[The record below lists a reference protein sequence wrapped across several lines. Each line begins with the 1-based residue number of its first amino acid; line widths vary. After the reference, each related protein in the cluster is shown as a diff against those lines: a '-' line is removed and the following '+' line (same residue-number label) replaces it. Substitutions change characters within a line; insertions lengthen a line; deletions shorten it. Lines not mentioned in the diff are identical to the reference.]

1 MQKNHWFSIL
11 AENVLKKNRTMKL
24 SVLLFLLVLFNVR
37 ANSYAQ
43 DKKLTLHISNESIAS
58 VLGKIEAQS
67 KFNFFYNTEE
77 MDLQKKVSLDVTDTP
92 IKEIL
97 ELIFRGRSI
106 SYTVVKK
113 QIVLKPST
121 HVTNS
126 KEGEGI
132 AGGSRNVLPQFSV
145 SGTVTDTQGVPL
157 PGTSIVEKGTAN
169 GTQTDFDG
177 NFSISLNDEN
187 AILVVSYVGFA
198 TKEIEVG
205 GQYSLSIS
213 LSESAAGLDEVV
225 VVGYG
230 SAKKSDL
237 TGSVVRADISAFQD
251 QPNVSIAQS
260 LQGSV
265 PGLNVGTIT
274 TAGGEPNISIRGR
287 TSISGAQNPLI
298 VLDGVIYRGSL
309 IDINPN
315 DLASVDVLKD
325 NSAAAVYGSQASN
338 GVIILTS
345 KTGKSGEEKPTIS
358 YSSNVSMQSPT
369 KEFRPLDGEGWFER
383 VLTFDVFQSRTE
395 ESGYLQPNP
404 NYSLTTNFK
413 DTEQIANWQN
423 GNETD
428 WDQLVTNSS
437 LYTSNHN
444 LSISGHTQKT
454 NYLLSL
460 GISDVQGYMLNE
472 GYKRYNARVNIDNK
486 ITDWLTVGL
495 QSFFTSS
502 DYSGRELA
510 PVTRWLPP
518 YISAYREDGEL
529 NFPNSGFASI
539 AALEADND
547 DVRNNLFAN
556 AFVKIDFPF
565 LKGLSYKINLANNLV
580 WNHDYYFDKYFGNG
594 QGYGEKFNQENHSI
608 LSDNILSYNRVF
620 NEKHKVDLTLLYGF
634 ETRSNEYTRASSRNF
649 PNSTLGY
656 NNLQSGD
663 ATLQGAQS
671 GAWEESSLYSMARL
685 LYTFDSK
692 YLFTGTI
699 RRDGFSGFSTANK
712 FGVFPSLALGW
723 VVSQESFMSS
733 LENVNYLKLRAGYG
747 STGNRTIGRYQ
758 TLAKVSDG
766 YNYINAGDIPLYTK
780 SISSL
785 ASSDLKWETTT
796 GLDLGLD
803 FAFFDSRISG
813 TVDYYN
819 NDTKDLLYD
828 VDVPSISRYSK
839 FPDNLGKLHNSG
851 FEVFLS
857 TVNIKTNDF
866 SWQTD
871 FSFSR
876 NRDSL
881 EELLGL
887 DNDGDGQEDDLVT
900 EGLFIGEPLDV
911 IYNYEITGDLYQLG
925 DNVPTGADFGSYV
938 IVDQNGDGEIDQVND
953 YKILGY
959 GSPNYRFSIGNTFTY
974 KNWSFFAFINSIQG
988 GKGYY
993 TQLNDQSETA
1003 GGFNS
1008 YGSGNHYNWSF
1019 PSSYD
1024 AWLPENP
1031 DARYERIGAIVAPGQ
1046 RGIETMERSFVR
1058 LQDVSISYSFNPEVL
1073 NKFKIQRLKLILSG
1087 KNLATFTKYPGL
1099 DPETGTGISKNGR
1112 PVLRSIAL
1120 GLNVDF

>member
-1 MQKNHWFSIL
+1 MQ
-11 AENVLKKNRTMKL
+11 
-24 SVLLFLLVLFNVR
+24 

-43 DKKLTLHISNESIAS
+43 SKKLTLNITNEPIAN

-67 KFNFFYNTEE
+67 KFSFFYNTEDV
-77 MDLQKKVSLDVTDTP
+77 DLQERVSLNVDDTM

-97 ELIFRGRSI
+97 DLLFKNKGI

-113 QIVLKPST
+113 QIVLKPVVNT
-121 HVTNS
+121 AKPKNDGADADTVKN
-126 KEGEGI
+126 I
-132 AGGSRNVLPQFSV
+132 APQFLI
-145 SGTVTDTQGVPL
+145 SGTVIDAQGVPL
-157 PGTSIVEKGTAN
+157 PGASIIEKGSSN

-177 NFSISLNDEN
+177 KFSLSLNNQD
-187 AILVVSYVGFA
+187 AILVVSYIGFA
-198 TKEIEVG
+198 TQEINVD
-205 GQYSLSIS
+205 GQSSFYITLA
-213 LSESAAGLDEVV
+213 ESTAGLDEVV

-237 TGSVVRADISAFQD
+237 TGSVVRADIDSFED

-265 PGLNVGTIT
+265 PGLNVGAVAS
-274 TAGGEPNISIRGR
+274 AGGEPNISIRGR

-345 KTGKSGEEKPTIS
+345 KTGRTGDEKPTIS
-358 YSSNVSMQSPT
+358 YSSNFAIQSPT
-369 KEFRPLDGEGWFER
+369 KEFMPLDGEGWFER
-383 VLTFDVFQSRTE
+383 VLSFDVFNSRTE

-404 NYSLTTNFK
+404 DYSPTTNFK
-413 DTEQIANWQN
+413 DTEQIINWQN

-428 WDQLVTNSS
+428 WDELVTNSS
-437 LYTSNHN
+437 MYTLNHN

-454 NYLLSL
+454 NYLLSF
-460 GISDVQGYMLNE
+460 GISDVQGYMVNE

-510 PVTRWLPP
+510 PVTRWMPP

-529 NFPNSGFASI
+529 NFPNSGFANI

-547 DVRNNLFAN
+547 DIRNNLFAN
-556 AFVKIDFPF
+556 VFLKIDFPF
-565 LKGLSYKINLANNLV
+565 LKGLSYKINMANNVV

-594 QGYGEKFNQENHSI
+594 QGYGEKFNSENHSI

-620 NEKHKVDLTLLYGF
+620 DEKHKVDVTLLYGF
-634 ETRSNEYTRASSRNF
+634 EKRSNEYTRASSTDF
-649 PNSTLGY
+649 PNSALGY
-656 NNLQSGD
+656 NNLQAGNS
-663 ATLQGAQS
+663 TLQEAES

-685 LYTFDSK
+685 LYTFNNK

-699 RRDGFSGFSTANK
+699 RRDGFSGFSEENK
-712 FGVFPSLALGW
+712 FGVFPSVALGW
-723 VVSQESFMSS
+723 VISQESFMSS
-733 LENVNYLKLRAGYG
+733 LKKVNYLKLRLGYG

-766 YNYINAGDIPLYTK
+766 YNYVNAGDTPLYTK

-785 ASSDLKWETTT
+785 ASDDLQWETTT
-796 GLDLGLD
+796 GLDVGLD
-803 FAFFDSRISG
+803 FGFFESRITG
-813 TVDYYN
+813 AVDYYS

-839 FPDNLGKLHNSG
+839 FPDNLGKIHNSG
-851 FEVFLS
+851 FEAFLS
-857 TVNIKTNDF
+857 TINVKTENF
-866 SWQTD
+866 TWQTD

-876 NRDSL
+876 NRDEL

-887 DNDGDGQEDDLVT
+887 DNDGDGQEDDLVS

-911 IYNYEITGDLYQLG
+911 VYNYDITGDIYQLG
-925 DNVPTGADFGSYV
+925 DDVPVGADVGSYV
-938 IVDQNGDGEIDQVND
+938 IIDQNNDGEIDQIND
-953 YKILGY
+953 YQILGY
-959 GSPNYRFSIGNTFTY
+959 GSPNYRFSLGNTFTY

-993 TQLNDQSETA
+993 TQLNDQSEIV

-1008 YGSGNHYNWSF
+1008 YGSGNHYNWNF
-1019 PSSYD
+1019 PTSYD
-1024 AWLPENP
+1024 AWLPENS
-1031 DARYERIGAIVAPGQ
+1031 DGRYERIGAISAPGQ
-1046 RGIETMERSFVR
+1046 RGIETVERSFVR
-1058 LQDVSISYSFNPEVL
+1058 LQDVSLSYSFDQEVL
-1073 NKFKIQRLKLILSG
+1073 SKFKIQRLKLILSG

-1099 DPETGTGISKNGR
+1099 DPETGTGITKNGR